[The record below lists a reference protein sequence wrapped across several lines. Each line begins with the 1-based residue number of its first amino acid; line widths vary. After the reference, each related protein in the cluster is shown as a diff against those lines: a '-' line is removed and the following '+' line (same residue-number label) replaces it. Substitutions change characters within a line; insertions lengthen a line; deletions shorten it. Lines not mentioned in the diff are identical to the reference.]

1 MEKSKRGRSYASGI
15 PFLPIVAL
23 GWGAL
28 ACTGIVDGTASDG
41 SSGNNNNNNNHGGSA
56 NGGSSQGGAPP
67 GVSPAGYKAIHKLNR
82 AEYNATVAD
91 VLGTS
96 LQPATGAW
104 RDGEVAGFDNIATV
118 QTVDEAQYQRYFD
131 AAGKLADDA
140 FANAAFKTKYVT
152 CTTSDATCVNGV
164 ISALGLR
171 LFRRPL
177 LDAEVANYA
186 KVYAAAQT
194 QGEAHENALKQ
205 VLRALLASSEFL
217 FRMEFDQEPTSA
229 KVHPLSGFELAS
241 RLSYLLWSSAP
252 DEALLSAA
260 QDGSLLQD
268 ATLQANI
275 DRLLLDQNRAP
286 RFIKNFYGQWL
297 GGRRLADHAVAPD
310 VYTTWNAGLADSLTQ
325 EMYAYFSDFL
335 YSERSWLEFL
345 TADVNFVD
353 TNVASLYGLPA
364 PAAPGFTRQQITTDQ
379 RRGFMGL
386 GGFLALS
393 SMDRRT
399 SPTLRGRWIM
409 LNLLCTQPPPVPDD
423 VPMIEKA
430 AGETDLSKGNIPKI
444 LEKHRT
450 DESCSRCHKVFDPYG
465 LALENFDGIG
475 RFRDAYGDGSA
486 VNAATEL
493 LDGTPVT
500 GLSQLSEELSKTP
513 EFKQCIADNL
523 YTYGL
528 GRLLSTADRE
538 ALKGVQAA
546 WNANNTVPSIRRLI
560 HSIVL
565 TENFRSRSGQ
575 AAP

>member
-1 MEKSKRGRSYASGI
+1 MAL
-15 PFLPIVAL
+15 LPVVAL

-28 ACTGIVDGTASDG
+28 ACTGIIDG
-41 SSGNNNNNNNHGGSA
+41 SGPSGSNGNDNGNTGGSSS
-56 NGGSSQGGAPP
+56 GGSSQGGQPP
-67 GVSPAGYKAIHKLNR
+67 GVAPAGYKAIHKLNR

-118 QTVDEAQYQRYFD
+118 QSVDERQYQRYFD
-131 AAGKLADDA
+131 AAGTLANDA
-140 FANAAFKTKYVT
+140 FANATFKAKYVT
-152 CTTSDATCVNGV
+152 CTTSDAACVNGL

-186 KVYAAAQT
+186 KVYAVAQA
-194 QGEAHENALKQ
+194 QGEAQESALKQ

-217 FRMEFDQEPTSA
+217 FRMEFDQDPTST
-229 KVHPLSGFELAS
+229 KMHPLSGFELAS

-252 DEALLSAA
+252 DDELLSLAR
-260 QDGSLLQD
+260 DGSLLQD
-268 ATLQANI
+268 ATLQASI
-275 DRLLLDQNRAP
+275 DRLLLDPQRAP
-286 RFIKNFYGQWL
+286 RFVKNFYGQWL

-310 VYTTWNAGLADSLTQ
+310 VYTAWSPALADSLTQ

-335 YSERSWLEFL
+335 YSERSWLDFL

-353 TNVASLYGLPA
+353 ANVAGLYGLPA
-364 PAAPGFTRQQITTDQ
+364 PAAAGFARQEITTDE
-379 RRGFMGL
+379 RRGFFGL

-450 DESCSRCHKVFDPYG
+450 EESCSRCHQLFDPYG
-465 LALENFDGIG
+465 LALEKFDGIG
-475 RFRDAYGDGSA
+475 RFRETYGDGSP
-486 VNAATEL
+486 VDATTKL
-493 LDGTPVT
+493 VDGTPID
-500 GLSQLSEELSKTP
+500 GLSQLSEALSKTP

-528 GRLLSTADRE
+528 GRLLSSADRE
-538 ALKGVQAA
+538 TLKGVQAA
-546 WNANNTVPSIRRLI
+546 WNADDNVPSIRRLI
-560 HSIVL
+560 HAIVL
-565 TENFRSRSGQ
+565 TESFRSRSGQ

>member
-1 MEKSKRGRSYASGI
+1 VAKSKRGRSYASGI
-15 PFLPIVAL
+15 AFLPVVAL

-28 ACTGIVDGTASDG
+28 ACTGIVDGSGPGG
-41 SSGNNNNNNNHGGSA
+41 SNSNNNNNNTGGSST
-56 NGGSSQGGAPP
+56 GGSSQGGQPP
-67 GVSPAGYKAIHKLNR
+67 GVAPAGYKAIHKLSR

-96 LQPATGAW
+96 LQLATGAW

-118 QTVDEAQYQRYFD
+118 QGVDEAQFQRYFD

-152 CTTSDATCVNGV
+152 CTTSDATCVSSV
-164 ISALGLR
+164 ISSLGLR
-171 LFRRPL
+171 VFRRPL

-186 KVYAAAQT
+186 KVYAAAQA

-205 VLRALLASSEFL
+205 VLRALLSSSEFL
-217 FRMEFDQEPTSA
+217 FRMEFDPDPTSTKLHA
-229 KVHPLSGFELAS
+229 LNGFELAS
-241 RLSYLLWSSAP
+241 RLSYMLWSSAP
-252 DEALLSAA
+252 DDALLTAA

-268 ATLQANI
+268 ATLQASI
-275 DRLLLDQNRAP
+275 DRLLLDPKRAP
-286 RFIKNFYGQWL
+286 RFVKNFYGQWL

-310 VYTTWNAGLADSLTQ
+310 VYTNWNPGLADSLTQ

-335 YSERSWLEFL
+335 YSERSWLDFL

-353 TNVASLYGLPA
+353 ASVAGLYGLPA
-364 PAAPGFTRQQITTDQ
+364 PAAAGFTRQEITTDQ

-409 LNLLCTQPPPVPDD
+409 LNLLCLQPPPVPDD
-423 VPMIEKA
+423 VPMIEVAA
-430 AGETDLSKGNIPKI
+430 AGTDLSKGNVRKI
-444 LEKHRT
+444 LEKHREDPT
-450 DESCSRCHKVFDPYG
+450 CARCHQLFDPYG
-465 LALENFDGIG
+465 LALEQFDGIG
-475 RFRDAYGDGSA
+475 KFREAYGDGSA
-486 VNAATEL
+486 VDASTQL
-493 LDGTPVT
+493 VDGTPIT
-500 GLSQLSEELSKTP
+500 GLTQLSDALSKTP

-538 ALKGVQAA
+538 ALKDVQAA
-546 WNANNTVPSIRRLI
+546 WSADNSVPSIRRLI
-560 HSIVL
+560 HGIVL